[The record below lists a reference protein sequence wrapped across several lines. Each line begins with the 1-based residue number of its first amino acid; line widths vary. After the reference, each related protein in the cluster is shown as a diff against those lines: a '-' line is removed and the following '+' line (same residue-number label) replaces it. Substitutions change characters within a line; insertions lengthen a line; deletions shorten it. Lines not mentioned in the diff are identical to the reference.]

1 LRIIFFIH
9 LIINKRQ
16 MKPNEEEINEVIN
29 QCVESEEEGASRW
42 PGMTYEQGVKAA
54 IEWLQ
59 GYGENPMQD

>member
-1 LRIIFFIH
+1 MRIIFFIH
-9 LIINKRQ
+9 LIITKKQ

>member
-1 LRIIFFIH
+1 MRIIFFIH

-16 MKPNEEEINEVIN
+16 MKPNEEEINDVLN
-29 QCVESEEEGASRW
+29 KCTESEEEGASRW

-54 IEWLQ
+54 TEWMQ